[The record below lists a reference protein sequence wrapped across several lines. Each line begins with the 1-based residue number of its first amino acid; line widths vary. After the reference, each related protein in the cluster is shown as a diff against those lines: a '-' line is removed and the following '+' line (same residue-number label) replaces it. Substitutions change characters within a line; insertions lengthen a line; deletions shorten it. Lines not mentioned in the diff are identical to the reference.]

1 MSALVATVLDASE
14 LGWGE
19 DMMVKELEVEW
30 VATIGLGLRGDPTS
44 SAGDAA
50 EDVAKKGE

>member
-50 EDVAKKGE
+50 EDVAKGE